1 MARFPAIGA
10 TSATLAGLI
19 RDRYPR
25 AAFGPSLD
33 VTLYQSADFDKPME
47 EGFSLYLYR
56 IAPNGSVRNLSYR
69 RDPDGRRFRPSLPLD
84 MSYLITPWSRDAE
97 KQQRMLGWVMR
108 FIEDL
113 GVLSSSHLNDYVAE
127 TDIFGVNESLE
138 IICEPLPLNDY
149 LTLWDRLHHRIPTSA
164 TYVLRMLMIESDV
177 TIDEAGLVQTR
188 RFGVGEPVS

>member
-1 MARFPAIGA
+1 MARYAAIAA
-10 TSATLAGLI
+10 TSTALAGLI

-33 VTLYQSADFDKPME
+33 VALYQASDFEKPME

-84 MSYLITPWSRDAE
+84 LAYLVTPWARDAE

-108 FIEDL
+108 FIEDV
-113 GVLSSSHLNDYVAE
+113 GVLSASQLNDYVSDPDVFRASE
-127 TDIFGVNESLE
+127 ALD
-138 IICEPLPLNDY
+138 IICEPLSMQDY

-164 TYVLRMLMIESDV
+164 TYLMRMLMIESDV
-177 TIDEAGLVQTR
+177 AIDEAGLVQTR
-188 RFGVGEPVS
+188 RFGVGEPVA